1 MRSFAACLLLWI
13 ASCAAVDGSAARATV
28 TDRATARG
36 PRVLVVIA
44 HPDDETAFAGALY
57 KVTTHLD
64 GVCDVL
70 VITNGEGGFKY
81 ATLAERIYGVE
92 LTDERV
98 GRAELPA
105 IRRRELIEGARV
117 LGVRRIE
124 FLAERD
130 HRYTTDLAE
139 VLGPDARVW
148 DLARIRAALARALAD
163 EPYDFVFALRPTAT
177 THAHHQAATR
187 LAREAVL
194 ATPASRRPALLIGS
208 VSSPSQ
214 PSESPTSP
222 DGVDLPAPTFHF
234 DRLQS
239 FGFQSKLDYRV
250 VVNWEIAAH
259 KSQGTMQLAM
269 NRGEREDFALW
280 GTESE
285 ADVAAATELF
295 RRLAEPQFESKTYG
309 ASAGTNAE
317 AKR

>member
-1 MRSFAACLLLWI
+1 M
-13 ASCAAVDGSAARATV
+13 
-28 TDRATARG
+28 
-36 PRVLVVIA
+36 
-44 HPDDETAFAGALY
+44 
-57 KVTTHLD
+57 
-64 GVCDVL
+64 
-70 VITNGEGGFKY
+70 
-81 ATLAERIYGVE
+81 
-92 LTDERV
+92 
-98 GRAELPA
+98 
-105 IRRRELIEGARV
+105 
-117 LGVRRIE
+117 RRIE

-139 VLGPDARVW
+139 VLGPEARVW
-148 DLARIRAALARALAD
+148 ELARIRAALARALAD

-269 NRGEREDFALW
+269 NRGEREEFALW